1 MVGSARATVA
11 GMTDKPLGARTGR
24 GPPRILVIRIIPISR
39 PRPAGAMFWA
49 VHGGR
54 NGKL

>member
-1 MVGSARATVA
+1 
-11 GMTDKPLGARTGR
+11 MTDKPLGARTGR